1 MPSSLDEWWS
11 TRFEQ
16 PRVQSYSGATP
27 RGPPGAETF
36 SACCSAMNDSAVQ
49 KDSGLYAGRVAE
61 SRVAVRQRNA
71 KHVPSRLA
79 HVDDPETKRLQ
90 EEEIKRMFFENT
102 LRPQGTFGGS
112 SWVPMPSSLSTYSVC
127 AWSNSTRGGA
137 PRADVY

>member
-16 PRVQSYSGATP
+16 PRVQSYSGASP

-49 KDSGLYAGRVAE
+49 KDSGLYAGRVAD
-61 SRVAVRQRNA
+61 SRVAVRQRNS

-79 HVDDPETKRLQ
+79 HVDDPETRRLQ
-90 EEEIKRMFFENT
+90 EEEIKAVVDKAVEMWCALASRS
-102 LRPQGTFGGS
+102 LAL
-112 SWVPMPSSLSTYSVC
+112 SLSLQS
-127 AWSNSTRGGA
+127 SKMERDG
-137 PRADVY
+137 R